1 MRPRSS
7 PELEGRGRGTASSG
21 LARQPPAPGGLGC
34 PIGVPGLSDGVDCVV
49 KSGAP
54 SYEGVFEVEDLLV
67 IECPCI
73 EGTHEEAEHQE
84 FFHVVLILPNGLC
97 DGRGGFSV
105 RPRVS

>member
-1 MRPRSS
+1 MCPRSS
-7 PELEGRGRGTASSG
+7 PEPEGRGRGTASSG
-21 LARQPPAPGGLGC
+21 LARPPPAPWGLGC
-34 PIGVPGLSDGVDCVV
+34 PIGVPGLLNGVECVA

-54 SYEGVFEVEDLLV
+54 SYEGVCEVEELLV

-84 FFHVVLILPNGLC
+84 FFHDGLILPNRLC
-97 DGRGGFSV
+97 DGRGDFPV